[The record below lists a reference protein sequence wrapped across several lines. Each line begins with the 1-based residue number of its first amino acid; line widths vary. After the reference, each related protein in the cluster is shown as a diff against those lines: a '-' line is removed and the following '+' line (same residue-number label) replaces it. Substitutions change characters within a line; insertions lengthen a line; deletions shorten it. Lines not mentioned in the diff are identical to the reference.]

1 MKVTRM
7 MLLLPKKLLITAD
20 NFLLNRM
27 KYISL
32 LLVLLCCSFLTP
44 AQEKPSALRISL
56 ITCTPGAE
64 LYSVF
69 GHNALRIV
77 DSAAGTDIAYNFG
90 TFNFNDPD
98 FYTKFVRGKLQ
109 YFLSQENFSDFLYA
123 YQYFQRGVSEQVL
136 NLSERDKKEIQQA
149 LFENL
154 SEENRYYK
162 YDFFYDNCSTR
173 LRDII
178 FKSKTSQSFNPPAF
192 TPQGLTFRDHLHTY
206 LDRAEMK
213 WTRIGIDIILG
224 VEADKQ
230 MSISDAM
237 FLPEFLAMGAK
248 ATKLGRIDL
257 VSEELELIPDL
268 QPEPLKVMFW
278 QTPLFVFL
286 FVAVMMVL
294 PLAQQFPAFRKVQLV
309 IEKAVFMTASL
320 IGLLLVFMWLGTDH
334 QSTARNLNLIW
345 AFPLHLILVFK
356 ATQLPGWL
364 KIYAKLYTA
373 SVVILMIAA
382 IIMPGIIAY
391 ALFPIMIAMAYKT
404 WAYSK

>member
-1 MKVTRM
+1 MK
-7 MLLLPKKLLITAD
+7 
-20 NFLLNRM
+20 N
-27 KYISL
+27 ISL
-32 LLVLLCCSFLTP
+32 LLVLLCFSLYTP

-56 ITCTPGAE
+56 ITCSPGAE

-98 FYTKFVRGKLQ
+98 FYTKFVRGKLK
-109 YFLSQENFSDFLYA
+109 YFLSQYNLNDFLFEYM
-123 YQYFQRGVSEQVL
+123 YFKRGVTEQVL
-136 NLSERDKKEIQQA
+136 NLTENEKREIQLA
-149 LFENL
+149 LFDNL
-154 SEENRYYK
+154 TEENRYYT

-178 FKSKTSQSFNPPAF
+178 FKSKTVNAFSPPAF
-192 TPQGLTFRDHLHTY
+192 TAEGLTFRDHLHTY

-213 WTRIGIDIILG
+213 WTKLGIDIILG
-224 VEADKQ
+224 IEADKK

-248 ATKLGRIDL
+248 ATKLGQINL
-257 VSEELELIPDL
+257 VVEEKVLVPDL
-268 QPEPLKVMFW
+268 QPKPQKVAFW
-278 QTPLFVFL
+278 KTPFFVFFIIAL
-286 FVAVMMVL
+286 IMLL
-294 PLAQQFPAFRKVQLV
+294 PIPKRFSSLTKVQFF
-309 IEKAVFMTASL
+309 IEKGVFIAASL
-320 IGLLLVFMWLGTDH
+320 VGLLLVFMWLGTDH

-345 AFPLHLILVFK
+345 AFPIQLFLVFK
-356 ATQLPGWL
+356 GSQLSRWL
-364 KIYAKLYTA
+364 KIYAKLYTGL
-373 SVVILMIAA
+373 VVVLIGTA
-382 IIMPGIIAY
+382 IVIPGIISY